1 MILGAGSFQNLQGE
15 PLRKTGASG
24 TSAPAKKRG
33 VVRDSGWPVCNQR
46 AKTQTQSI
54 AGKNRNPAWR
64 HTDSSD
70 GIEADTFSDHAKQH
84 RTVPRPDTAIEDDPM
99 TELQRRSQQVREALQ
114 QTVARAMETTRRLG
128 QYAVIF
134 KDGKAV
140 RVPPDKLGGVLN

>member
-1 MILGAGSFQNLQGE
+1 
-15 PLRKTGASG
+15 
-24 TSAPAKKRG
+24 
-33 VVRDSGWPVCNQR
+33 
-46 AKTQTQSI
+46 
-54 AGKNRNPAWR
+54 
-64 HTDSSD
+64 
-70 GIEADTFSDHAKQH
+70 
-84 RTVPRPDTAIEDDPM
+84 M